1 FINNKA
7 QMKNNIEC
15 FLISFFMLLNILS
28 GAQERDTHKTIILG
42 DWKVLQIETLFQN
55 EDGSPYR
62 DKHIKEDTKTKD
74 VDVAL
79 HFTKDSVQFILH
91 DGRDTRMTACRYGE
105 DYYEINSKDKG
116 FQKYTYEIKGKKL
129 VIEGSEKNMNVYGEV
144 KVPKVIYRFTLK
156 RK

>member
-1 FINNKA
+1 
-7 QMKNNIEC
+7 
-15 FLISFFMLLNILS
+15 SVTSTFFPY
-28 GAQERDTHKTIILG
+28 T
-42 DWKVLQIETLFQN
+42 TLFR
-55 EDGSPYR
+55 S
-62 DKHIKEDTKTKD
+62 KD

>member
-1 FINNKA
+1 
-7 QMKNNIEC
+7 MKNNMKY
-15 FLISFFMLLNILS
+15 FLISLFLLFNICS
-28 GAQERDTHKTIILG
+28 GAQERKTHKRMILG

-62 DKHIKEDTKTKD
+62 DKHITDDNKTKN

-91 DGRDTRMTACRYGE
+91 EGRDTRMMACRYGE
-105 DYYEINSKDKG
+105 NYYEINSKNKG
-116 FQKYTYEIKGKKL
+116 FQKYTYVMKGKRL
-129 VIEGSEKNMNVYGEV
+129 VIERCEKDMNVYGEV
-144 KVPKVIYRFTLK
+144 KVPKVIYRFILK